1 MSAKSKSFTADF
13 EGNPA
18 MRFITQPQERPQS
31 PTEPAEEQQHIPGG
45 EQTEPPQSEYN
56 RTTQRIVYLEKRT
69 QRVQL
74 VMQPSVLDRARAA
87 ADKERLSLNEYIHRA
102 IIEKL
107 DREGK

>member
-1 MSAKSKSFTADF
+1 MSAKGKSFTADL

-45 EQTEPPQSEYN
+45 EQTEPLQRP
-56 RTTQRIVYLEKRT
+56 TQRFIYAERKS

-74 VMQPSVLDRARAA
+74 IMQPSVIERAKAA
-87 ADKERLSLNEYIHRA
+87 AESENISLNEYIHRA
-102 IIEKL
+102 ITEKL
-107 DREGK
+107 NREGK